1 MNSAHVSKSRISQ
14 LLVVTVLFTI
24 PLLSVPHMA
33 SAETIFKC
41 RGADGAMHYQ
51 GSKCAQ
57 TDEVSHW
64 APKAFT
70 AIPYKSASIV
80 IPIDGSM
87 AYRVNGSI
95 EGTAVSM
102 QVDTGASLVSI
113 PKSLADKLKLPVGQP
128 QQFGTA
134 NGVTTGY
141 RTIIHTLK
149 VGDFILTDVEAAVM
163 SNLPGGVLLGQ
174 TALGRLKVEQA
185 KGELRI
191 SAL

>member
-1 MNSAHVSKSRISQ
+1 VA
-14 LLVVTVLFTI
+14 VLFSL
-24 PLLSVPHMA
+24 PLLFAPNMV

-41 RGADGAMHYQ
+41 KGADGAMHYQ

-64 APKAFT
+64 APKEFT
-70 AIPYKSASIV
+70 AIPYKTASIV

-102 QVDTGASLVSI
+102 QVDTGASSVAI
-113 PKSLADKLKLPVGQP
+113 PKSLADKLKLTLGQP
-128 QQFGTA
+128 QQFSTA
-134 NGVTTGY
+134 NGLTTGY
-141 RTIIHTLK
+141 KTIIHTLK
-149 VGDFILTDVEAAVM
+149 IGDFTLTDVEAAVM